1 VTFYPRGKFATVEQ
15 LQFNCLLLKSGKMV
29 SAVYKQ
35 EALPSGEIV

>member
-1 VTFYPRGKFATVEQ
+1 MTVYPRGKFATVEQ
-15 LQFNCLLLKSGKMV
+15 LQQCLLLKSGKMV